1 MITIPFSVHM
11 NRAGD
16 FMLRQGNIELF
27 SDFKAAKSVLL
38 DRDYYIIYAEVKSVW
53 LILWLGFSQNTALH

>member
-1 MITIPFSVHM
+1 
-11 NRAGD
+11 
-16 FMLRQGNIELF
+16 MLRQGNIELF